1 MTNQTAF
8 IPLLRNF
15 NEREPIGY
23 VDVTEKNVTLKLNV
37 NVEKVKVED
46 INTGKYAFAPSYIVT
61 GEKDGLVTELVLD
74 SFSLVALN
82 R

>member
-1 MTNQTAF
+1 MTKQTAF

-23 VDVTEKNVTLKLNV
+23 VDVTEKNVTLKINTD
-37 NVEKVKVED
+37 VEKVKAED
-46 INTGKYAFAPSYIVT
+46 INTGKLAFAPSYIVT

-74 SFSLVALN
+74 SFSLVALQK
-82 R
+82 